1 MRRNA
6 GHVSYSNSSVVNT
19 IVKNFESA
27 FPNSAPKRLR
37 TLVIVTVLI
46 LIVDKNALER
56 LTLLSFNCIDVH
68 LMMHKISRKIT
79 EILEHAIIEIFWALD
94 HSRI

>member
-6 GHVSYSNSSVVNT
+6 GHVRYSYSSVVNAAL
-19 IVKNFESA
+19 KNIESA
-27 FPNSAPKRLR
+27 FTNSAPKRLR
-37 TLVIVTVLI
+37 ALVIMTVLI

-56 LTLLSFNCIDVH
+56 LTHLSGNCIDVH

-79 EILEHAIIEIFWALD
+79 EILEHALIEIFRALV
-94 HSRI
+94 HNRI

>member
-6 GHVSYSNSSVVNT
+6 GHVRYSNSSVVNT
-19 IVKNFESA
+19 VVKNIESA

-37 TLVIVTVLI
+37 TLVIVTVLF
-46 LIVDKNALER
+46 LIVDKNAPER
-56 LTLLSFNCIDVH
+56 LTHLSVNCIDVH
-68 LMMHKISRKIT
+68 LMMHKISRKMT
-79 EILEHAIIEIFWALD
+79 EILEHASIEIFRALV

>member
-1 MRRNA
+1 MRA
-6 GHVSYSNSSVVNT
+6 
-19 IVKNFESA
+19 
-27 FPNSAPKRLR
+27 
-37 TLVIVTVLI
+37 LVIVIVLI

-56 LTLLSFNCIDVH
+56 LTHVSGNCIDVH

-79 EILEHAIIEIFWALD
+79 EILEYALIEIFRASV